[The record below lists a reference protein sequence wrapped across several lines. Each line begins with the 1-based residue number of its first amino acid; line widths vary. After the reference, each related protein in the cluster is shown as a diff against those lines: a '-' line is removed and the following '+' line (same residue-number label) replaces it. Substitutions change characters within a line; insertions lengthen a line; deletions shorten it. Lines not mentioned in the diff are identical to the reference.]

1 MEQESELQRLEQ
13 FVESL
18 LLRFTRLREEN
29 RKLQGELA
37 ERDEE
42 IQNLRSNL
50 SSSDVERNEISLRVN
65 RLVAQIEEWERN
77 LGEEEITG
85 PEMTENDEDSSGEER
100 AGEGADVNATE
111 TGEFSSVAEENEEER
126 RVQHNLFSMGT
137 SSPEE

>member
-85 PEMTENDEDSSGEER
+85 PEMTENDEDSSEEER

>member
-85 PEMTENDEDSSGEER
+85 PEMTGNDEDSAGEEM
-100 AGEGADVNATE
+100 AGEGAGVNATE

>member
-18 LLRFTRLREEN
+18 LVRFTRLREEN
-29 RKLQGELA
+29 RKLKGELV

-42 IQNLRSNL
+42 IRNLRSNL
-50 SSSDVERNEISLRVN
+50 SSSDIERNEISLRVN
-65 RLVAQIEEWERN
+65 RLVAQIEEWEKN

-85 PEMTENDEDSSGEER
+85 PELTGDDEDSTLEER
-100 AGEGADVNATE
+100 AGEEVGFIAPE
-111 TGEFSSVAEENEEER
+111 SGEISSVAEENEEG

-137 SSPEE
+137 SSSEE

>member
-18 LLRFTRLREEN
+18 LVRFTRLREEN
-29 RKLQGELA
+29 RKLKGELV

-42 IQNLRSNL
+42 IRNLRSNL
-50 SSSDVERNEISLRVN
+50 SSSDIERNEISLRVN
-65 RLVAQIEEWERN
+65 RLVAQIEEWEKN

-85 PEMTENDEDSSGEER
+85 PELTGEGEDSTLEER
-100 AGEGADVNATE
+100 AGEEVGFIAPE
-111 TGEFSSVAEENEEER
+111 SGEISSVTEENEEG

-137 SSPEE
+137 SSSEE